1 MLEGLAKFL
10 MTLVFYIWIVLV
22 GSVLVI
28 NIIK

>member
-1 MLEGLAKFL
+1 MFEGLAKFL
-10 MTLVFYIWIVLV
+10 GTLLFYIWIVLV

>member
-1 MLEGLAKFL
+1 MFEGLAKFL
-10 MTLVFYIWIVLV
+10 MTLLFFTWVVLV

>member
-1 MLEGLAKFL
+1 MFEGLAKFL
-10 MTLVFYIWIVLV
+10 MALLFYTWIVLV

>member
-1 MLEGLAKFL
+1 MFEGLAKFL